1 MWCLFSS
8 HALLPDRSPECHGLV
23 SGASFQRFIRPAGFS
38 ALSPDYSLGRGRLT
52 DRPWPPQSLGGRGGG
67 FVMAALTRTSFT
79 IFSRL
84 VSDCQ
89 AERKLSLHNSLDLLS
104 FSLLAAMWQAP

>member
-1 MWCLFSS
+1 M
-8 HALLPDRSPECHGLV
+8 
-23 SGASFQRFIRPAGFS
+23 
-38 ALSPDYSLGRGRLT
+38 LSPDYSLGRGRLT
-52 DRPWPPQSLGGRGGG
+52 DRPWPLRSLGGKGGG
-67 FVMAALTRTSFT
+67 FVMAALTRTSLT

-104 FSLLAAMWQAP
+104 FSLLAAMWQAPYPHCLKRKSNGACHNMLT

>member
-1 MWCLFSS
+1 MSFPP
-8 HALLPDRSPECHGLV
+8 HTLLPDRRPECHGLL

-52 DRPWPPQSLGGRGGG
+52 DRPWPLRSLGGRGGG
-67 FVMAALTRTSFT
+67 FVMAALTRTSLT

>member
-1 MWCLFSS
+1 
-8 HALLPDRSPECHGLV
+8 
-23 SGASFQRFIRPAGFS
+23 
-38 ALSPDYSLGRGRLT
+38 
-52 DRPWPPQSLGGRGGG
+52 
-67 FVMAALTRTSFT
+67 MAALSRTSLT

-84 VSDCQ
+84 VSACQ